1 MRFAYIDSQ
10 GNEVAI
16 PSEDALRLRIELGAI
31 VEGTSFFD
39 EGSGRWAPAGDH
51 EVFRRLKRELA
62 EKDHP
67 GPLSVAAL
75 RPDPL
80 SPPPTQPSRPTPPPS
95 PAPPRT
101 AAPSEP
107 PPAAEAPPAPPQGDA
122 PAPTM
127 EPEAPADTG
136 LNDDEGFDFGDF
148 GALDLEEAGP
158 VPARA
163 SSPSPDT
170 PAPHYQ
176 VDQVPEVAEPED
188 DPWTVP
194 GRDPWAPELDAP
206 GASAPDMGSVGFGD
220 EPAPPADVPAGRHPF
235 ESDEEMPDWLKND
248 PEFGAEPPAG
258 RSFPTR
264 EQVRERYEQDHGGAP
279 PAPSS
284 PRPPRRTSARAS
296 GGPPWG
302 RILAGLA
309 AVVVI
314 GGGGWYM
321 TRGGGDAAGPD
332 GAPLVELPP
341 ISPSLE
347 PVFREAANLAMAAT
361 VDSLQ
366 TLPSRAAVP
375 EEPHADWLAG
385 SYMARA
391 GDYGDVRLYWE
402 ALGRYV
408 QIIRAREGEVFAAAL
423 GMALDTVVLADDDRA
438 AVVARSEAGFAAAA
452 PEREGVYGQLRAVVD
467 AALSLHLFLEQN
479 QDAIDYEPADAG
491 LSRDPILEAVPATE
505 ALGEEMWNQVAEI
518 TSALDALGYLDRVTT
533 ERLLDVFFGK
543 LAAVE
548 IR

>member
-39 EGSGRWAPAGDH
+39 EESGRWAPAGDH

-67 GPLSVAAL
+67 GPLSVGAL

-80 SPPPTQPSRPTPPPS
+80 GPPPTQPSRPTPPPAPASPPPPAAAAPREPS
-95 PAPPRT
+95 PAPP
-101 AAPSEP
+101 EP
-107 PPAAEAPPAPPQGDA
+107 PV
-122 PAPTM
+122 
-127 EPEAPADTG
+127 APADAPDASVDAG
-136 LNDDEGFDFGDF
+136 LSADDDEGFDFGDF

-176 VDQVPEVAEPED
+176 VDQVPEAVEPED

-206 GASAPDMGSVGFGD
+206 GGPAPDMGSVGFGD
-220 EPAPPADVPAGRHPF
+220 EPAPAADVPPGRHPF
-235 ESDEEMPDWLKND
+235 DSDEEMPDWLKND
-248 PEFGAEPPAG
+248 PEFGAEAPSG

-264 EQVRERYEQDHGGAP
+264 EQVRVRYEQDHGG
-279 PAPSS
+279 PAPSPS
-284 PRPPRRTSARAS
+284 TPRPPRRVSGRAS

-302 RILAGLA
+302 RIVAGVAAA
-309 AVVVI
+309 AVV
-314 GGGGWYM
+314 GAGAWYVV
-321 TRGGGDAAGPD
+321 TGGGDAD
-332 GAPLVELPP
+332 GSGAAPVVELPP

-347 PVFREAANLAMAAT
+347 PVFREAAGQAMAAT

-366 TLPSRAAVP
+366 GLPSRAAVP
-375 EEPHADWLAG
+375 DEPHADWLAG

-391 GDYGDVRLYWE
+391 GEYGDVRLYWE

-408 QIIRAREGEVFAAAL
+408 QIMRAREGELFRAAL
-423 GMALDTVVLADDDRA
+423 GAALDSVVLADDDRA

-452 PEREGVYGQLRAVVD
+452 PDREGVYGQLRAVVD